1 MSLEGQLRS
10 ALQRYRHEVD
20 IHQYARNLYKK
31 KVMRKL
37 TSAPAFVGAFAFGF
51 IATVRSSKRNQSSH
65 QHNLP
70 PLSRWQ
76 RFKNLRRSV
85 LRTYG
90 TWLAIRTTLEAHL
103 NTSVRSNNV

>member
-1 MSLEGQLRS
+1 MSLERQLQS
-10 ALQRYRHEVD
+10 ALQRYRFEMN
-20 IHQYARNLYKK
+20 IHQHALDLYKK
-31 KVMRKL
+31 KVMQKL

-51 IATVRSSKRNQSSH
+51 IATVRSSKRSQSSLRGD
-65 QHNLP
+65 LP

-90 TWLAIRTTLEAHL
+90 TWLAIRTTLETHL
-103 NTSVRSNNV
+103 NPSIRSNNV